1 MNKNELLDFVTPYY
15 ADKDVT
21 HNMWHIGL
29 VIKYVEKIVKQ
40 GNYAVDH
47 DKLILAAYFHGFIY
61 SHEKEIR
68 NWLAEQRFPE
78 RDIELIARIS
88 RGSQRPETP
97 ETLEGKILHDAHVV
111 EGETTYLITKSL
123 ITGTARGQ
131 TLVQTIDFIEKHV
144 PDKNKC
150 YLPETIPLPE
160 KANGFAKSFIAELK
174 EGIA

>member
-111 EGETTYLITKSL
+111 EGGNNIFDYK
-123 ITGTARGQ
+123 
-131 TLVQTIDFIEKHV
+131 V
-144 PDKNKC
+144 PDHRHRAGTDSRPNDRLHRKTRSGQKQM
-150 YLPETIPLPE
+150 LS
-160 KANGFAKSFIAELK
+160 A
-174 EGIA
+174 